1 MKEKLSNR
9 AKQAIATKEKL
20 YKTGIRLFKERG
32 YENITAEDITKEA
45 EVSIGTFYR
54 YYESKMALY
63 LEMFIHAEDYF
74 EEFQNPDYQKLD
86 IKTMLLNFFCQYVK
100 LNVSCGIEF
109 TGDIISPGNR
119 KFLGGNQKFEEDV
132 VRIVEHYQSTGEFP
146 KEHTANDIS
155 DMLFL
160 IARGVLLD
168 WCLKNGNIPLEDRMN
183 EAIGMILDAYMINQ
197 THHE

>member
-9 AKQAIATKEKL
+9 AKHAIATKEKL
-20 YKTGIRLFKERG
+20 YKTGIRLFKKYG
-32 YENITAEDITKEA
+32 YENITVEDITREA

-63 LEMFIHAEDYF
+63 LEMFVNAEDYF
-74 EEFQNPDYQKLD
+74 EEFKNPDYEGLS
-86 IKTMLLNFFCQYVK
+86 IKTMLLNYFRQYVK

-109 TGDIISPGNR
+109 TGDILRPGNR
-119 KFLGGNQKFEEDV
+119 KFLNGNQTFEGDV
-132 VRIVEHYQSTGEFP
+132 VRIIEHYQSAESFA
-146 KEHTANDIS
+146 KNYQAQDVS

-168 WCLKNGNIPLEDRMN
+168 WCLKNGDLALEDRMS
-183 EAIGMILDAYMINQ
+183 EAIGMILDAYMLD
-197 THHE
+197 